1 LAKISEKEIAHIL
14 QQSLDLVL
22 VIDPSDRS
30 LLFVNEHGAA
40 WLGLGVDELLAKGP
54 FTFLPELTDAE
65 LEGILEN
72 LQYLDQGEGMTLV
85 TPVRRSLGTDHD
97 FEFRM
102 QLLDYE
108 GRSYVVANGRDIA
121 ERVAVTDK
129 VHNLLAD
136 AQIESRQ
143 DKTTHLY
150 QRDAFLQVFRELL
163 DQVGPNG
170 LRLTLVAID
179 MKNLHEINEQ
189 FGQSIGD
196 RVLKNMGS
204 LLQHC
209 AGRDDICA
217 RFSGRK
223 LCILLPN
230 KGQQDGL
237 QLADKISKALSK
249 VKYSEFPTLRIHS
262 SVAVAELPEPG
273 EPELLLDKVIS
284 RMRELKNKEVAHE
297 IHRFGLVSLQLP

>member
-1 LAKISEKEIAHIL
+1 MAKISEQEIAHIL

-22 VIDPSDRS
+22 VLDPKDRS
-30 LLFVNEHGAA
+30 LLFINEHGAA
-40 WLGLGVDELLAKGP
+40 WLGKNADELMKEGP
-54 FTFLPELTDAE
+54 LSFLPELTDGE

-72 LQYLDQGEGMTLV
+72 LQYVDIGEGMTLV
-85 TPVRRSLGTDHD
+85 TPVRRSLGSDHD
-97 FEFRM
+97 FEFRI
-102 QLLDYE
+102 QLLEFE

-121 ERVAVTDK
+121 ERVAVTDQ

-143 DKTTHLY
+143 DKTTRLY
-150 QRDAFLQVFRELL
+150 QRDAFLQLFRELI

-170 LRLTLVAID
+170 LRLTLLAVD

-223 LCILLPN
+223 LCILMPN
-230 KGQQDGL
+230 KGQHDGL
-237 QLADKISKALSK
+237 QVAEKISKALGK

-262 SVAVAELPEPG
+262 SVGVAELPEAG

-284 RMRELKNKEVAHE
+284 KMRELKNQEVAHE
-297 IHRFGLVSLQLP
+297 VHRLGLVSLELP

>member
-1 LAKISEKEIAHIL
+1 MAKISEQEIAHIL

-22 VIDPSDRS
+22 VLDPRDRS
-30 LLFVNEHGAA
+30 LLFINEHGAA
-40 WLGLGVDELLAKGP
+40 WLGKTVDELMEQGP
-54 FTFLPELTDAE
+54 FSFLPELTDGE

-72 LQYLDQGEGMTLV
+72 LQYIDIGEGMTLV
-85 TPVRRSLGTDHD
+85 TPVRRSIGSDHD
-97 FEFRM
+97 FEFRI
-102 QLLDYE
+102 QLLDFE

-121 ERVAVTDK
+121 ERVAVTDQ

-150 QRDAFLQVFRELL
+150 QRDAFLQLFRELI
-163 DQVGPNG
+163 DQVGPSG
-170 LRLTLVAID
+170 LRLTLLAID

-223 LCILLPN
+223 LCVLMPN
-230 KGQQDGL
+230 KGQHDGL
-237 QLADKISKALSK
+237 QIAEKISKALGK

-262 SVAVAELPEPG
+262 SVGVAELPEPG
-273 EPELLLDKVIS
+273 EPDLLLDKVIS
-284 RMRELKNKEVAHE
+284 RMRELKNPDIAHE
-297 IHRFGLVSLQLP
+297 VHRLGLVSLQLP